1 MTDTF
6 GKSSILALLHFA
18 REQEQQMVERL
29 SDEERNAIGA
39 PERWSAKDYLANILV
54 WKELQTEKLAA
65 AQRGETP
72 PVWRDP
78 QVVHQINSDGFL
90 RFTSATFR
98 RYRTRERAST
108 RRSSRRSSA

>member
-1 MTDTF
+1 MKEGICTMTDTF

-18 REQEQQMVERL
+18 REQEQQMVKRL
-29 SDEERNAIGA
+29 SDEERAASGTA
-39 PERWSAKDYLANILV
+39 ERWSAKDYVSNILV

-78 QVVHQINSDGFL
+78 EVVHQINSNGFL
-90 RFTSATFR
+90 RFH
-98 RYRTRERAST
+98 E
-108 RRSSRRSSA
+108 